1 MSTYVGVDMAK
12 KSFSACF
19 ALENGAVEYQMEPQ
33 GRRRFCTKVAAVDE
47 PHVVLEAT
55 GGYEQPLVATL
66 VAAGIPVT
74 VLNPRQARDFARAM
88 GQLAK
93 TDAIDARV
101 LTQFGISLCPKDNG
115 AQRLKYEPLRRL
127 AARRRQLMHMVVQ
140 EKNRLE
146 HADGIVRKSVRAM
159 MRHLE
164 GQMKRLDGEID
175 EAIQADTQLKAHHA
189 RLCTVPGIANLT
201 ASQLLAF
208 LPELGHTNR
217 REIAALAGLAPKNRD
232 SGAYRGKRM
241 IGGGRAVVRHIL
253 YMPTLV
259 AIRHNPAI
267 KRYYQHLLELG
278 KPKMTALT
286 AAMRKLL
293 TILNTMLQKN
303 ENWKYRL
310 DNS

>member
-12 KSFSACF
+12 KNFSACF
-19 ALENGAVEYQMEPQ
+19 AVENGAVEYPMEPKGQ
-33 GRRRFCTKVAAVDE
+33 RRFCTKVAALAE

-55 GGYEQPLVATL
+55 GGYELPLVAAL
-66 VAAGIPVT
+66 VAAGIKVT

-101 LTQFGISLCPKDNG
+101 LTQFGISLRPEANG
-115 AQRLKYEPLRRL
+115 AQRLQYEPLRRL
-127 AARRRQLMHMVVQ
+127 AARRRQLMQMAVQ

-146 HADGIVRKSVRAM
+146 HADGIVLKSIRDTV
-159 MRHLE
+159 RHLE
-164 GQMKRLDGEID
+164 RQMKHLDKEID
-175 EAIQADTQLKAHHA
+175 GAIGEDKQLKEHHA
-189 RLCTVPGIANLT
+189 RLCTVPGIAAHT

-208 LPELGHTNR
+208 LPELGHANR

-241 IGGGRAVVRHIL
+241 IGGGRATVRHIL

-259 AIRHNPAI
+259 AIQHNPAI
-267 KRYYQHLLELG
+267 RRYYQHLLERG

-286 AAMRKLL
+286 AAMRKILTTIN
-293 TILNTMLQKN
+293 TILQKK
-303 ENWKYRL
+303 ENWEFQL

>member
-1 MSTYVGVDMAK
+1 MSTYIGVDVAK
-12 KSFSACF
+12 KSFSACC
-19 ALENGAVEYQMEPQ
+19 ALQDAVVEYQMEPQ
-33 GRRRFCTKVAAVDE
+33 GCRRFCTKVAALDE

-55 GGYEQPLVATL
+55 GGYEQALVATL

-88 GQLAK
+88 GKLAK

-101 LTQFGISLCPKDNG
+101 LTQFGISFCPKDNG
-115 AQRLKYEPLRRL
+115 AQRLKYEPVRRL
-127 AARRRQLMHMVVQ
+127 AARRRQLMLTTVQ

-146 HADGIVRKSVRAM
+146 HADGIVRKSLRAM
-159 MRHLE
+159 LRHL
-164 GQMKRLDGEID
+164 KRQLEHLDGEIHK
-175 EAIQADTQLKAHHA
+175 AIQEDSQLKAHHA
-189 RLCTVPGIANLT
+189 RLCTVPGIAKLT

-241 IGGGRAVVRHIL
+241 IGGGRAAVRHIL
-253 YMPTLV
+253 YMPMLV

-267 KRYYQHLLELG
+267 KRYYQHLVELG

-293 TILNTMLQKN
+293 TIINTMLQKN
-303 ENWKYRL
+303 ENWKYPL